1 MDMREREM
9 DLAEFGEFLLRRRLV
24 PEKNAKYYVAWV
36 RKFLGAEADPRLTQE
51 ERIEAFTEG
60 LRQAGGREDWQIEQA
75 ERAIKMYFHSFRDG
89 EGLEARPVARVERDA
104 AGRVVVLEVM
114 AAARSILRT
123 KHYSYRTEQ
132 TYLGWIGQF
141 LEYMR
146 SLRGPEARSQKEEQ
160 PKSATT
166 KCTNDTKGETE
177 FGSQINANEREGEG
191 AGGAGNSISNNPC
204 PITNVQGG
212 GRKVV
217 VDGQGVKSYLTY
229 LATRRQVAAG
239 TQNQAFSALLFLC
252 REVLR
257 LEDPDL
263 ETGVR
268 AKDTSR
274 LPVVLTVAETG
285 RLLGA
290 MRGTAR
296 LMAEVLYGG
305 GLRVMECCRLRVK
318 DVDFD
323 NDLLFVRDGKGGK
336 DRSTLLAQSV
346 KDRLRTHL
354 EGVRKLHGQDL
365 AAGAGEARL
374 PDALER
380 KYPAAGKEWGWQ
392 FVFPSQG
399 LSVDPRGGK
408 VRRHHVSDMV
418 LQRAVKAGV
427 ATAGIDKP
435 VSVHTLRHSFAT
447 HLLLAGVDLRQ
458 IQEYLGHA
466 SVETTMIYTHVVRN
480 LRTPAT
486 SPLDLL
492 RKTGCGG
499 RVGAIFNNQ
508 YPMTNFQV
516 KRFGTKPHMNANGR
530 EWVHGE
536 TTARKLSLAKY
547 AKGAKKFGE

>member
-1 MDMREREM
+1 MAMKEREM
-9 DLAEFGEFLLRRRLV
+9 ELAEFGEFLLRRRLV
-24 PEKNAKYYVAWV
+24 PEQNAKYYVGWV
-36 RKFLGAEADPRLTQE
+36 RKFLGAEADPKLTLG
-51 ERIEAFTEG
+51 ERIEAFAEG
-60 LRQAGGREDWQIEQA
+60 LRQEGGREEWQVEQA
-75 ERAIKMYFHSFRDG
+75 ERAVKMYFHSFRDG
-89 EGLEARPVARVERDA
+89 QGLDEHIVARVERDA
-104 AGRVVVLEVM
+104 AGRVAGGEVLAV
-114 AAARSILRT
+114 ARNLLRA

-141 LEYMR
+141 LEYQGSIQDSGVR
-146 SLRGPEARSQKEEQ
+146 IQNGEQ
-160 PKSATT
+160 LQSAT
-166 KCTNDTKGETE
+166 TNDTKG
-177 FGSQINANEREGEG
+177 GKEGERIQDSG
-191 AGGAGNSISNNPC
+191 ARIQKGGRGSGHTISNNQC
-204 PITNVQGG
+204 PITNIQGK
-212 GRKVV
+212 RVV
-217 VDGQGVKSYLTY
+217 VDGQGVKSFLTY

-268 AKDTSR
+268 AKDKSR

-285 RLLGA
+285 RLLKA
-290 MRGTAR
+290 MSGTAR

-323 NDLLFVRDGKGGK
+323 NDLLFVREGKGGK
-336 DRSTLLAQSV
+336 DRSTLLAQTV
-346 KDRLRTHL
+346 KDRLRAHL
-354 EGVRKLHGQDL
+354 ERVKKLHEQDL

-408 VRRHHVSDMV
+408 VRRHHVSDAA
-418 LQRAVKAGV
+418 LQGAVKV
-427 ATAGIDKP
+427 AVAKAGIDKP

-466 SVETTMIYTHVVRN
+466 SVETTMIYTHVVRD

-492 RKTGCGG
+492 RKTG
-499 RVGAIFNNQ
+499 
-508 YPMTNFQV
+508 
-516 KRFGTKPHMNANGR
+516 
-530 EWVHGE
+530 
-536 TTARKLSLAKY
+536 
-547 AKGAKKFGE
+547 